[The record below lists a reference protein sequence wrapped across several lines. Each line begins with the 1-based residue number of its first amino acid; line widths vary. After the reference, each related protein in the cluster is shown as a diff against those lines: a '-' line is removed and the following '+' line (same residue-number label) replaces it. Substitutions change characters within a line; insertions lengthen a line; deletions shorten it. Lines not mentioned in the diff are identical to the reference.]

1 MIASATSARR
11 RFCRPEPPRARS
23 SLEANHPSTSH
34 PQEPSRRLQ
43 RRDGANSLWLKHT
56 LDNGRKRVVQ
66 WSGGADADWQWLT
79 KTLPMKAGRNT
90 VALYKR
96 EANVK
101 VKTFELPT
109 QGTCTVSNA
118 ATFAVRGGDH
128 LVHLD
133 EVLSPSNRWMASDLR
148 P

>member
-1 MIASATSARR
+1 MPTS
-11 RFCRPEPPRARS
+11 S
-23 SLEANHPSTSH
+23 S
-34 PQEPSRRLQ
+34 
-43 RRDGANSLWLKHT
+43 NSLWLKVSDESSNT
-56 LDNGRKRVVQ
+56 VV
-66 WSGGADADWQWLT
+66 SGWYGDAEADWQWLS
-79 KTLPMKAGRNT
+79 KTVSLKAGRNT

-101 VKTFELPT
+101 VRTFELPT